1 MIFLFLMVAV
11 SFTFYIV
18 YYIGVSSRFFA
29 SAKKNSDGSFGSAK
43 KVMLLI
49 FSYQLPRADGL

>member
-18 YYIGVSSRFFA
+18 YYIGVSSGFFD
-29 SAKKNSDGSFGSAK
+29 SARVNCG
-43 KVMLLI
+43 
-49 FSYQLPRADGL
+49 